1 MRRWIAGS
9 DGERDAGRELG
20 AEPEGERV
28 GRSVVVDG
36 QQCLGLVGRLRLL
49 ERDPV
54 RVRRPQLT
62 RFGAY
67 VIRREVP
74 EGAGIDDLVDGVLDQ
89 DLELEAERVLPEE
102 LDHVREIAVV
112 YQRGPRR
119 DRVGDHDPA
128 RLEPA
133 VAGGDDRREHPFVDP
148 EPSEPLR
155 DDHVDRFGQLDVD
168 DVAVDHRDGVRD
180 VVRGGQLL
188 RQAAIGV
195 RSTAYTR
202 AAPARAANMLR
213 MPLPAPTSRTM
224 SPGRT
229 IELIARWKASVRTRS
244 RIIVR

>member
-1 MRRWIAGS
+1 M
-9 DGERDAGRELG
+9 
-20 AEPEGERV
+20 
-28 GRSVVVDG
+28 
-36 QQCLGLVGRLRLL
+36 
-49 ERDPV
+49 
-54 RVRRPQLT
+54 
-62 RFGAY
+62 
-67 VIRREVP
+67 P

-133 VAGGDDRREHPFVDP
+133 VAGGDDRSEHPFVDP

-180 VVRGGQLL
+180 LVRGGQLL
-188 RQAAIGV
+188 RQAGDRRPLDRVHTGSAGARREHAEDAAS
-195 RSTAYTR
+195 RSDVENDVAGAHHRVDR
-202 AAPARAANMLR
+202 AR
-213 MPLPAPTSRTM
+213 
-224 SPGRT
+224 
-229 IELIARWKASVRTRS
+229 KASVRTRS